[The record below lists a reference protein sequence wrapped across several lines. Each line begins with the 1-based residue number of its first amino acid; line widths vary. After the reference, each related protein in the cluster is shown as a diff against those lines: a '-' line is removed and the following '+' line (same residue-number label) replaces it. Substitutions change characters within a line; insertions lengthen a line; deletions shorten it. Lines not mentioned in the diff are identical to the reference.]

1 MELATARMTPW
12 FFVECAD
19 NRPER
24 PILGEIVT
32 VLVSSK
38 LDVRL
43 ELRSK
48 EQVENDAV
56 DKGCEISLCS
66 AYSGASRFHMEKL
79 EEAVLRW
86 LSERYAINYKN
97 RFDVSIE
104 PKVKIRVGTEE
115 ERRINM
121 HHWRT
126 TA

>member
-1 MELATARMTPW
+1 MTPW

-32 VLVSSK
+32 VLVSPK

-43 ELRSK
+43 ELRSQD
-48 EQVENDAV
+48 QVERDAV
-56 DKGCEISLCS
+56 DKGCEISFCS

-79 EEAVLRW
+79 QEAVLLW
-86 LSERYAINYKN
+86 LMDRYPISHKN

-104 PKVKIRVGTEE
+104 PKVKIRVGTEA

-121 HHWRT
+121 HHRRA